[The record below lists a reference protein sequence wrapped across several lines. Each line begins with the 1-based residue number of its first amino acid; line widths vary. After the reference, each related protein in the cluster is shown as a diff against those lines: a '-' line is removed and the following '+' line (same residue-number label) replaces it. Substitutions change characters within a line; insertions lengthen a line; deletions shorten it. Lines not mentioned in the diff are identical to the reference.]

1 MSARRLI
8 PLLAALALV
17 LATARLGLWQLD
29 RAAQK
34 LALQEALTHQRA
46 LPALAADDLPRRV
59 DDAQRLQHRLVR
71 LHGRWLA
78 ARTVYLDNRPLNGRA
93 GFYAVTPLLLPDGSA
108 VLVQRGWLPRDMSDR
123 TRIAAPP
130 APAGEVAVIGR
141 IIPQLSQAYELGA
154 AASGAIRQ
162 NLDIVAFAREADLPL
177 RPLAVVQDDGD
188 SPPADGL
195 LRQWPQ
201 PAVDVHKHYGYAV
214 QWFALCALTLG
225 LYVWFQHIRPRRAQG
240 RR

>member
-1 MSARRLI
+1 MI

-34 LALQEALTHQRA
+34 LALQDALLRQRA
-46 LPALAADDLPRRV
+46 LPALAPAELPRSAE
-59 DDAQRLQHRLVR
+59 DADRLQHRLVR
-71 LHGRWLA
+71 LQGRWLS

-93 GFYAVTPLLLPDGSA
+93 GFYAVTPLQLPDGSA
-108 VLVQRGWLPRDMSDR
+108 VLVQRGWLPRDGADR

-130 APAGEVAVIGR
+130 SPAGEVAVIGR
-141 IIPQLSQAYELGA
+141 IAPRLSQAYELGA

-162 NLDIVAFAREADLPL
+162 NLDLAAYAREADLPL
-177 RPLAVVQDDGD
+177 RPLAVVQEDGD

-201 PAVDVHKHYGYAV
+201 PAADVHKHYGYAV
-214 QWFALCALTLG
+214 QWFALCTLTLG
-225 LYVWFQHIRPRRAQG
+225 LYVWFQHIRPRRSQG